1 MKNASMPVL
10 VFMLCLICAVVAV
23 LLGLVNSITADPIAK
38 IQAEKTANAMNAV
51 LEAGSYEAVE
61 YTGDD
66 TQITGIHKADDLGH
80 VVELTVGGSQG
91 DISLVVGV
99 DSAGAVTGISVIAH
113 KETPGLGDKVAKE
126 GDIQGDALKAAIIGT
141 TGDAA
146 VDKDGGTVQSLAGA
160 TVTSRAIA
168 NAANSAVAAVATVG

>member
-10 VFMLCLICAVVAV
+10 VLMLCLICAVVAV
-23 LLGLVNSITADPIAK
+23 LLGLVNSVTEEPIAV
-38 IQAEKTANAMNAV
+38 IQAEKTANAMNQV
-51 LEAGSYEAVE
+51 LEAENYEPLD

-66 TQITGIHKADDLGH
+66 GQITGLHKADDLGY

-99 DSAGAVTGISVIAH
+99 DTAGAVTGLSVIAH
-113 KETPGLGDKVAKE
+113 KETPGLGDKVAKP
-126 GDIQGDALKAAIIGT
+126 GDVQGDALKAAIVGT
-141 TGDAA
+141 TGTAA
-146 VDKDGGTVQSLAGA
+146 VDKDGGAVASLAGA
-160 TVTSRAIA
+160 TVTSRAIV